1 MVCGLRPL
9 AQSVSPARLNSE
21 TSSERVVVNEAGPL
35 SETEVRDLILEDPD
49 EPWRTRYGAVG
60 TEEIFDRAKD
70 APAVNVPGRTEG
82 QGA

>member
-1 MVCGLRPL
+1 MHGILKL
-9 AQSVSPARLNSE
+9 
-21 TSSERVVVNEAGPL
+21 
-35 SETEVRDLILEDPD
+35 RDLILEDPD

-70 APAVNVPGRTEG
+70 ASAVNVPGRTEG